1 MKQPASLERP
11 KRKPRKLS
19 AGPKDYEAAR
29 GKLIVLDIETTPHL
43 AYTFGLRKTTIPM
56 ENVLKESSI
65 LSFSWKVYGEDRVF
79 YEAIPL
85 NQKDKWDDRKLVQ
98 KLHKLL
104 STAGGVA
111 GHNCVAA
118 DTPVLTL
125 DLRWVP
131 AGSLKPGDKLL
142 GFDEGL
148 KPDEPYRYVQD
159 GKYHYIPAVSRML
172 RPSTVT
178 SQVVRR
184 LPAYLVTLSNGH
196 SVITTAEHPWLAHN
210 TKSRN
215 ERWVRTSDLK
225 PGYHMVFR
233 HWQPWEVSKTWE
245 AGYLSGLLDGEGHLS
260 MASQK
265 HPSQFDLGFTQRP
278 TVVLDLYREHSAAL
292 GIPLT
297 DTRCIGTKGNGQGD
311 TMVCRVAGGK
321 LEVMRAL
328 GILQPRRLLGVFKER
343 LGHGLTQM
351 YGHGK
356 EDAVVVSVQYI
367 GEQNIAVLSTDTRT
381 YFADGYAMH
390 NCRAFDLPVIT
401 RRFFHHGLG
410 PVPKLHVVDTLTMA
424 QETGIGLSNKLA
436 YLTRGQ
442 DLAKSAH
449 AKFPGMQLWMQ
460 YLGGNPEAYQ
470 EMQDYN
476 IMDIQ
481 SNEVLLDRLKPYS
494 NVYLPGQREAA
505 ELAGKPTCLCG
516 SHDLQ
521 SRGYY
526 STRSGKYQRYQCNS
540 CGKWLSSRL
549 TAKGQGAVSHNV
561 LKAHNQ

>member
-1 MKQPASLERP
+1 MQQQGNAEL
-11 KRKPRKLS
+11 KRKHQNLS
-19 AGPKDYEAAR
+19 ARPKDYEAAR

-65 LSFSWKVYGEDRVF
+65 LSFSWKVYGEDKVF

-85 NQKDKWDDRKLVQ
+85 GQKDKWDDKKLVK

-104 STAGGVA
+104 STVGGVA

-131 AGSLKPGDKLL
+131 AGSLKSGDQLL
-142 GFDEGL
+142 GFDEHLG
-148 KPDEPYRYVQD
+148 PGAQ
-159 GKYHYIPAVSRML
+159 RML
-172 RPSTVT
+172 RAATVT
-178 SQVVRR
+178 HQEVRR
-184 LPAYLVTLSNGH
+184 LPSYLVTLSDGN
-196 SVITTAEHPWLAHN
+196 SVITTDDHLWLAH
-210 TKSRN
+210 TKATKN
-215 ERWVRTSDLK
+215 EQWVSTSSLK
-225 PGYHMVFR
+225 PGHHAVGRY
-233 HWQPWEVSKTWE
+233 WKPWEAARSYE
-245 AGYLSGLLDGEGHLS
+245 AGYVSGLLDGEGHLN
-260 MASQK
+260 MGNACGR
-265 HPSQFDLGFTQRP
+265 SQFQLGFTQLAS
-278 TVVLDLYREHSAAL
+278 VVWDTYREACQSL
-292 GIPLT
+292 GFSLT
-297 DTRCIGTKGNGQGD
+297 VGSKLTKGLDQESLD
-311 TMVCRVAGGK
+311 KPPLLTCAVAGGR
-321 LEVMRAL
+321 LEAIRAL
-328 GILQPRRLLGVFKER
+328 GVLRPLRLLQHFSEKLRCGYTSMKCKGREEA
-343 LGHGLTQM
+343 T
-351 YGHGK
+351 
-356 EDAVVVSVQYI
+356 VVSVQYI

-390 NCRAFDLPVIT
+390 NCSAFDLPVIT

-424 QETGIGLSNKLA
+424 RETGIGLSNKLA

-442 DLAKSAH
+442 DLEKSAH

-460 YLGGNPEAYQ
+460 YLEGNHEAYQ

-476 IMDIQ
+476 IMDIR

-494 NVYLPGQREAA
+494 NVYLPGQRESA
-505 ELAGKPTCLCG
+505 EQSGRPTCLCG
-516 SHDLQ
+516 SYDLQ
-521 SRGYY
+521 ARGFY
-526 STRSGKYQRYQCNS
+526 TNRSGKYQRYRCNG

-549 TAKGQGAVSHNV
+549 TEKGQALVSRNV